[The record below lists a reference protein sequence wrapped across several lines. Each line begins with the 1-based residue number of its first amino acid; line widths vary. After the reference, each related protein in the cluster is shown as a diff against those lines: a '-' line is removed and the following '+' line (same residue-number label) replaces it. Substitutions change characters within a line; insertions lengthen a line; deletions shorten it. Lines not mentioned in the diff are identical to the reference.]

1 MRRAGDN
8 QRESESASSTH
19 EKPASNAAS
28 EKPPARIEG
37 EPSGPP
43 RVWVILSDKHGDNAQ
58 ALRVAAALG
67 WDFERKFVQM
77 KEPFVLGKPRVR
89 PSLDHIDGDR
99 SDALEPPWPDLIIT
113 IGRRP
118 SSVALWVRHQSG
130 GHAKIVLIGKTSG
143 PIERFDLV
151 IASGESSFPPL
162 SNVVDVTLPLMSID
176 TEAIA
181 AAGEAWRPRLA
192 ALPRPLIAM
201 LVGGATGPFVYNRA
215 VVERLIRTAT
225 EVMAD
230 TGGSVYITTSRRTPQ
245 SAVAA
250 LEDGLPAGAR
260 IFTWAPEVADNP
272 FKGLLALADGFIV
285 TGDSI
290 SMMVEVILCRK
301 PLVIFPVPV
310 SFIGSLDRWRRAF
323 IRKLYAKSDGGW
335 IDRLRRPV
343 AGLFYRLRLAN
354 PTRDFAAFH
363 QLLID
368 RGWAVPMG
376 QGFPQPR
383 REIPD
388 DLSRVVASIK
398 ALYGPS

>member
-1 MRRAGDN
+1 MSRAGDN
-8 QRESESASSTH
+8 QRESETAPSAH
-19 EKPASNAAS
+19 EKPAGNALS
-28 EKPPARIEG
+28 EKPQARTERD
-37 EPSGPP
+37 PSGPP

-58 ALRVAAALG
+58 ALRVAAALD
-67 WDFERKFVQM
+67 WDFECKFVQM
-77 KEPFVLGKPRVR
+77 KEHFVLGKPRVR

-99 SDALEPPWPDLIIT
+99 SDPLEAPWPDLIIT

-118 SSVALWVRHQSG
+118 SSVALWVRQQSG

-162 SNVVDVTLPLMSID
+162 SNVVGVTLPLMSID

-181 AAGEAWRPRLA
+181 AAGETWRPRLA
-192 ALPRPLIAM
+192 DLPRPLIAM
-201 LVGGATGPFVYNRA
+201 LVGGATGPFVYNHA
-215 VVERLIRTAT
+215 VVERLARTVD
-225 EVMAD
+225 EVMAE
-230 TGGSVYITTSRRTPQ
+230 TGGSVFITTSRRTPQ
-245 SAVAA
+245 SAVTA
-250 LEDGLPAGAR
+250 LKDGLPAGAR
-260 IFTWAPEVADNP
+260 IFTWSPEAADNP
-272 FKGLLALADGFIV
+272 YKGLLALADGFIV

-301 PLVIFPVPV
+301 PLAIFPVPV

-323 IRKLYAKSDGGW
+323 IRNLYAKSEGGW
-335 IDRLRRPV
+335 FDRLRQPV
-343 AGLFYRLRLAN
+343 ARLFYRLRLAN

-388 DLSRVVASIK
+388 DLSRVVASVK
-398 ALYGPS
+398 ALHGPS